1 MTYTLLEEN
10 IEAHIMFATAPIYVA
25 ILVWLQSKNLKV
37 LEKLKSKRTNEKEKK
52 TQLQKLKRLKR
63 QTPFLMLIGL
73 SVHLITYVSCIDTPA
88 RSGYYIS
95 IAIMYVIYT
104 LISYLNFYL
113 KGAGV
118 LKDIGDFNGLPG
130 L

>member
-1 MTYTLLEEN
+1 M
-10 IEAHIMFATAPIYVA
+10 APIQNLN
-25 ILVWLQSKNLKV
+25 ILD
-37 LEKLKSKRTNEKEKK
+37 KLKSKRTTDREKK

-73 SVHLITYVSCIDTPA
+73 SVHLIIYLSYIDTPV

-104 LISYLNFYL
+104 LIAYLNFYL

-118 LKDIGDFNGLPG
+118 LKDVGDFNGLPG